1 MQEKYYFENLLNT
14 SKSLTGL
21 LYQATVEA
29 STDDVRA
36 TFNTLLFD
44 VLEWQNAIFKH
55 MEQMGYY
62 KQENVEQQEINQ
74 EKANVQPLNI
84 EYPTPCR

>member
-44 VLEWQNAIFKH
+44 VLEWQNAIYKH
-55 MEQMGYY
+55 MEQKGWYNN
-62 KQENVEQQEINQ
+62 KPVPPAKVKEASFA
-74 EKANVQPLNI
+74 AN
-84 EYPTPCR
+84 

>member
-29 STDDVRA
+29 STDDVRT

-44 VLEWQNAIFKH
+44 VLEWQNAIYKH
-55 MEQMGYY
+55 MEQKGWYST
-62 KQENVEQQEINQ
+62 KPVPPSKVKEVTFA
-74 EKANVQPLNI
+74 AN
-84 EYPTPCR
+84 